1 MNFVLQ
7 KPNSLSSFLIIKT
20 FCGGNFHGLRR
31 YLAIQI
37 IPFCLIFADLATII
51 ILREKNVCRRI
62 FSSISKIR
70 KKFSGKK
77 RFDICGLNGLSNKQ
91 QALYILYRWVLALK
105 KDFGISVHWY
115 GYQAWVT
122 ERQ

>member
-51 ILREKNVCRRI
+51 ILRKKMFVEESFPVFRKFAKNFPAKNVLI
-62 FSSISKIR
+62 Y
-70 KKFSGKK
+70 
-77 RFDICGLNGLSNKQ
+77 
-91 QALYILYRWVLALK
+91 AVLM
-105 KDFGISVHWY
+105 V
-115 GYQAWVT
+115 
-122 ERQ
+122 